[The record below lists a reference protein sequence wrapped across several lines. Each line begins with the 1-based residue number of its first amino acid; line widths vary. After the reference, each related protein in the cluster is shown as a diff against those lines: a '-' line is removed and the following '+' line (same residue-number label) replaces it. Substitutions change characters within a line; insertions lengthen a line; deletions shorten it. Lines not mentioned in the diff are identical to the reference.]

1 MISCL
6 SIGTNASFILLL
18 LLHFL
23 DACTPLFFGHTFA
36 AYHLSLALPH
46 ARIDID
52 VLGSNPQWAMRRILE
67 PAIYL
72 PHEVQDNK
80 ERCSHV
86 AFEKVLRTEIWSTNG
101 VKSYIK

>member
-6 SIGTNASFILLL
+6 NIEINASFILLL

-23 DACTPLFFGHTFA
+23 DACTPLLFGHTFA
-36 AYHLSLALPH
+36 AYQLSLALPH
-46 ARIDID
+46 ARIDIN

-67 PAIYL
+67 PAIDL

-80 ERCSHV
+80 ERCSHIV
-86 AFEKVLRTEIWSTNG
+86 FETVLRTEIWSTNR
-101 VKSYIK
+101 VKSYIE